1 MEEEILVVAQSINCL
16 PFSDWKFTVPCPALD
31 ETSTCHQNTLPWD
44 LFFDAFETQ
53 RQKANIIF
61 AISLSA
67 YPQQI
72 SRLQMD
78 KFSAN
83 FMLEIFTK
91 ICRSNSSVVQIA
103 ENSKFFSW
111 RWYARGYL
119 TICERHKKYSGESK
133 YNVTTRGSICMPG
146 ITANI
151 QPHHNVWLFL
161 FIIIT

>member
-1 MEEEILVVAQSINCL
+1 MEEEILVVAQSINSS
-16 PFSDWKFTVPCPALD
+16 PFSDWKFNVPCPALD
-31 ETSTCHQNTLPWD
+31 ETSTCHQSILPWD

-67 YPQQI
+67 YPQQT

-91 ICRSNSSVVQIA
+91 ICRSNSNVVQIA
-103 ENSKFFSW
+103 QNIKFFSW
-111 RWYARGYL
+111 RRYVRGNL
-119 TICERHKKYSGESK
+119 TIYERHKKIQRTVWIQCDDTRIDLHARYYSK
-133 YNVTTRGSICMPG
+133 YISTS
-146 ITANI
+146 
-151 QPHHNVWLFL
+151 
-161 FIIIT
+161 